1 MRDSRIYDA
10 KLDILSDNPLGA
22 IIATIT
28 QPLIFDGYETSGI
41 FTSVYNNK
49 LYLGCLRPEW
59 DMMVNI
65 YWFYI

>member
-1 MRDSRIYDA
+1 MRDYGIYDV
-10 KLDILSDNPLGA
+10 KLDILSDNPPGA

-49 LYLGCLRPEW
+49 LYLGCL
-59 DMMVNI
+59 
-65 YWFYI
+65 

>member
-1 MRDSRIYDA
+1 MKKYVELPCEDMRT
-10 KLDILSDNPLGA
+10 LGYFNGQS
-22 IIATIT
+22 I
-28 QPLIFDGYETSGI
+28 IFDGYETGGI